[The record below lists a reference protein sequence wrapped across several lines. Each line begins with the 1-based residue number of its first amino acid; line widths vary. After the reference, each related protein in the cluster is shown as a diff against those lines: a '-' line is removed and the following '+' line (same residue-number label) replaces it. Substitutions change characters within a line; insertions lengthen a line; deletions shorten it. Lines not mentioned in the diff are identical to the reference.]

1 MFVEGNRDTHVLANS
16 FPTNLHAK
24 PPPSL
29 RQFLQAS
36 RKTGSAG
43 SFHPMQESFSPAHPR
58 KHAQSE
64 VTLAEDLTLPPPS
77 LPFPQEWDPEFA
89 VTLEQAPP
97 TDPTPEDTA
106 GSSNFQPMIVH
117 EGPRVGDF
125 ILTDTLGEG
134 TFGKVKLGVH
144 WRTGEKVAVKAI
156 QKSKI
161 KTVKQMNSVQR
172 EVRLMKL
179 LKHPHIVDVKE
190 TLEDENEI
198 FLVMEYASGG
208 ELFDYIA
215 KQCQQD
221 ENMAR
226 VYFRQ
231 VVSAINYCHQ
241 NSIIHRDLKPENLLL
256 DKDGN
261 IKIIDFG
268 FGNTFHRDRTL
279 DTYCGSPYYAAPE
292 MVKGIPYTGPEV
304 DIWSMGVI
312 LYALI
317 TGNLPFDSRDMPILY
332 SLIAKGD
339 YQRIRTSDTAN
350 DLVSIMLVVDPTK
363 RAKIAQ
369 VIDHPWTNYGYTEK
383 IDCHIVA
390 RPAIVDQP
398 SASAISELV
407 SYGINEREIK
417 RLLSIDCGL
426 HPIKSLYFLVAD
438 YLGRI
443 ERHKLKPGQSLT
455 ALQPI
460 AREDSSKSTTQRQNY
475 QGQQAQQQQQNSQLR
490 PTSAP
495 VQINTNYFYAYQQ
508 HQSSNASPVVHSHS
522 AMSSPYH
529 APQYNF
535 MHPHSQ
541 HSMQFYSASNS
552 PAPHSNPHF
561 DSPAS
566 MHAASSPGSLH
577 YPYPTYQQQQQQ
589 QQQQPFYVM
598 PPPSQY
604 HYPAQ
609 MQQQSRNH
617 QQQHPQISQLIL
629 QQQIQRQHS
638 PFQNQSF
645 GATPVKTNSPASP
658 PQQQHH
664 QQQLQGSSQNYEGF
678 NFQPVNFHQPSA
690 LPRLQ
695 FQTEQPPVL
704 TLQQQVIL
712 NPPCHGRASVFKSS
726 REELQH
732 APEEVAQPLSAEIKQ
747 STSPG
752 GRLFKAIAAV
762 AIRTASAAGRGKI
775 GRSKNG
781 EDEPSET
788 GMDEPAADTTSDDR
802 PRSRVYNTR
811 ISSSI
816 RPGAHEHTPSM
827 YTNISREYNRT
838 TDEGSDVVWGMKWTA
853 AHRPPVEEDGD
864 ASDGGCGD
872 DEDYSRRGSVTV
884 RAVAR
889 ESVGPRSS
897 VAQAREDDGKSGVA
911 AARANTS
918 LIHRL
923 FGKK

>member
-1 MFVEGNRDTHVLANS
+1 MIGEGSRDTHALANS
-16 FPTNLHAK
+16 FPSHHAK

-43 SFHPMQESFSPAHPR
+43 SFHPMQESFSPAYPPN
-58 KHAQSE
+58 HAQSE

-77 LPFPQEWDPEFA
+77 LPFPQQWDTAFADTPVPEQ
-89 VTLEQAPP
+89 TPSSE
-97 TDPTPEDTA
+97 PTPEDT
-106 GSSNFQPMIVH
+106 GSSFQPMIVH

-363 RAKIAQ
+363 RAKISE

-383 IDCHIVA
+383 IQCHIVA
-390 RPAIVDQP
+390 RPAIVEQP

-407 SYGINEREIK
+407 SYGISEREIK

-438 YLGRI
+438 YLA
-443 ERHKLKPGQSLT
+443 GQSLT

-460 AREDSSKSTTQRQNY
+460 PREDSSKSTAQPHNY
-475 QGQQAQQQQQNSQLR
+475 QAQQQTQPPQQHSQFR

-495 VQINTNYFYAYQQ
+495 VQMNTNYFYAYQQ
-508 HQSSNASPVVHSHS
+508 HHSSNASPVGHSHS
-522 AMSSPYH
+522 AISSPYH
-529 APQYNF
+529 APQYTF
-535 MHPHSQ
+535 IHPHSQ

-561 DSPAS
+561 DSPVS

-589 QQQQPFYVM
+589 QQQPFYVM

-604 HYPAQ
+604 HYPTQ

-638 PFQNQSF
+638 PFQNHSF
-645 GATPVKTNSPASP
+645 GATPIKTNAPIPS
-658 PQQQHH
+658 QQQ
-664 QQQLQGSSQNYEGF
+664 QPQMQASSQNYDGF
-678 NFQPVNFHQPSA
+678 NFQPVNFHQPAA

-695 FQTEQPPVL
+695 FQAEQPPVL
-704 TLQQQVIL
+704 TLQQQAIL
-712 NPPCHGRASVFKSS
+712 HPPSQGRASVFKSS
-726 REELQH
+726 REELQQ
-732 APEEVAQPLSAEIKQ
+732 AAEEVAQPLSAETKQ

-762 AIRTASAAGRGKI
+762 AIRTASAAGRGKL
-775 GRSKNG
+775 GRSRNG

-788 GMDEPAADTTSDDR
+788 GMDEPSETTSDDR
-802 PRSRVYNTR
+802 PSRVYNTR

-816 RPGAHEHTPSM
+816 RPGTTEHVPSR
-827 YTNISREYNRT
+827 NINSSREYNRT
-838 TDEGSDVVWGMKWTA
+838 TDEGSDVVWGMKWTT
-853 AHRPPVEEDGD
+853 AHRPPVEEDD
-864 ASDGGCGD
+864 EASDGLGD

-889 ESVGPRSS
+889 ESVGARTS
-897 VAQAREDDGKSGVA
+897 VAQAREDAGKSGVA

>member
-1 MFVEGNRDTHVLANS
+1 
-16 FPTNLHAK
+16 
-24 PPPSL
+24 
-29 RQFLQAS
+29 
-36 RKTGSAG
+36 
-43 SFHPMQESFSPAHPR
+43 MQESFSPAYPPN
-58 KHAQSE
+58 HAQSE

-77 LPFPQEWDPEFA
+77 LPFPQQWDSAFADTPVPEQ
-89 VTLEQAPP
+89 TPSSE
-97 TDPTPEDTA
+97 PTPEDT
-106 GSSNFQPMIVH
+106 GSSFQAMIVH

-363 RAKIAQ
+363 RAKISE

-383 IDCHIVA
+383 IQCHIVA
-390 RPAIVDQP
+390 RPAIVEQP

-407 SYGINEREIK
+407 SYGISEREIK

-443 ERHKLKPGQSLT
+443 ERHKLKP
-455 ALQPI
+455 
-460 AREDSSKSTTQRQNY
+460 
-475 QGQQAQQQQQNSQLR
+475 
-490 PTSAP
+490 
-495 VQINTNYFYAYQQ
+495 
-508 HQSSNASPVVHSHS
+508 
-522 AMSSPYH
+522 
-529 APQYNF
+529 
-535 MHPHSQ
+535 
-541 HSMQFYSASNS
+541 SNS

-561 DSPAS
+561 DSPVS

-589 QQQQPFYVM
+589 QQQPFYVM

-604 HYPAQ
+604 HYPTQ

-638 PFQNQSF
+638 PFQNHSF
-645 GATPVKTNSPASP
+645 GATPIKTNAPIPS
-658 PQQQHH
+658 QQQ
-664 QQQLQGSSQNYEGF
+664 QPQMQASSQNYDGF
-678 NFQPVNFHQPSA
+678 NFQPVNFHQPAA

-695 FQTEQPPVL
+695 FQAEQPPVL
-704 TLQQQVIL
+704 TLQQQAIL
-712 NPPCHGRASVFKSS
+712 HPPSQGRASVFKSS
-726 REELQH
+726 REELQQ
-732 APEEVAQPLSAEIKQ
+732 AAEEVAQPLSAETKQ

-762 AIRTASAAGRGKI
+762 AIRTASAAGRGKL
-775 GRSKNG
+775 GRSRNG

-788 GMDEPAADTTSDDR
+788 GMDEPSDTTSDDR
-802 PRSRVYNTR
+802 PSRVYNTR

-816 RPGAHEHTPSM
+816 RPGTTEHVPSR
-827 YTNISREYNRT
+827 NINSSREYNRT
-838 TDEGSDVVWGMKWTA
+838 TDEGSDVVWGMKWTT
-853 AHRPPVEEDGD
+853 AHRPPVEEDD
-864 ASDGGCGD
+864 EASDGLGD

-889 ESVGPRSS
+889 ESVGARTS
-897 VAQAREDDGKSGVA
+897 VAQAREDAGKSGVA